1 MGWTK
6 AKPKAEGL
14 AMLKQK
20 DLIKERLSKVML
32 SDKVDGLETL
42 LTVLKSDLRLLLRD
56 FMTLDDDALKL
67 ELNVLDD
74 GKYSF
79 NITAN
84 TNRLIEVG
92 RMINE

>member
-1 MGWTK
+1 
-6 AKPKAEGL
+6 
-14 AMLKQK
+14 MLKQK